1 MIDSMSG
8 EWIQAQVERRAA
20 VHAALGDAHRLAI
33 VDALALSDLAP
44 SELGDLLDLESNLLA
59 HHLDVLADAGLVER
73 SPSHGDRRRR
83 YLRLRR
89 DTLDAIAQPLTI
101 AATSVLF
108 VCTANSARSQL
119 AAAMWNARHDVPA
132 ASAGTEP
139 AVRVHPQARRAA
151 ARRGLDLDDAR
162 PTSLDDVGVEPD
174 LVVTVCDRAHEQLR
188 HRRYRPARVLHW
200 SVADPA
206 EAGTARAFDAAAGEL
221 ARRIDELAPV
231 VTPSPGSRSRRPAR

>member
-1 MIDSMSG
+1 MTGERTSG
-8 EWIQAQVERRAA
+8 RVGGRAA
-20 VHAALGDAHRLAI
+20 VHAALGDPHRLAI

-59 HHLDVLADAGLVER
+59 HHLDVLADAGIVDR

-89 DTLDAIAQPLTI
+89 DTLDAIARPLTI
-101 AATSVLF
+101 AASSVLF

-119 AAAMWNARHDVPA
+119 AAAMWNARHAVPA
-132 ASAGTEP
+132 ASAGTDP
-139 AVRVHPQARRAA
+139 AARVHPQARRAA

-162 PTSLDDVGVEPD
+162 PRSLDEISLESD

-188 HRRYRPARVLHW
+188 HRRLRPTRLLHW

-206 EAGTARAFDAAAGEL
+206 EAGTTRAFDAAADEL

-231 VTPSPGSRSRRPAR
+231 VTPSPRPQSRTAKP

>member
-1 MIDSMSG
+1 MSDEQIDG
-8 EWIQAQVERRAA
+8 GLERRAA

-44 SELGDLLDLESNLLA
+44 SELGDLLGLESNLLA
-59 HHLDVLADAGLVER
+59 HHLDVLADAGLIDR
-73 SPSHGDRRRR
+73 TLSHGDRRRR

-101 AATSVLF
+101 AASSVLF

-139 AVRVHPQARRAA
+139 APRVHPQARRAA

-162 PTSLDDVGVEPD
+162 PTSLDNVSLEPD

-188 HRRYRPARVLHW
+188 HRRLRPARLLHW
-200 SVADPA
+200 SVADPT
-206 EAGTARAFDAAAGEL
+206 EEGTARAFDAAADEL
-221 ARRIDELAPV
+221 TRRIDELAAV
-231 VTPSPGSRSRRPAR
+231 VTPAARPRARRAAR